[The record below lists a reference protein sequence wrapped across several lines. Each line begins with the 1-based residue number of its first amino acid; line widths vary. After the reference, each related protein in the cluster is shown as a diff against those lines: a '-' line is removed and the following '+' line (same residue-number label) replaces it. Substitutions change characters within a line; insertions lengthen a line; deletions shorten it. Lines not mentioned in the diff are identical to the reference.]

1 MTEALLKLS
10 KKIKIKTDK
19 LERGQGCQH
28 TVTKR
33 MGRDECDTDGARDAE
48 TDFALL
54 LCLLLFC

>member
-1 MTEALLKLS
+1 MPA
-10 KKIKIKTDK
+10 
-19 LERGQGCQH
+19 
-28 TVTKR
+28 KR